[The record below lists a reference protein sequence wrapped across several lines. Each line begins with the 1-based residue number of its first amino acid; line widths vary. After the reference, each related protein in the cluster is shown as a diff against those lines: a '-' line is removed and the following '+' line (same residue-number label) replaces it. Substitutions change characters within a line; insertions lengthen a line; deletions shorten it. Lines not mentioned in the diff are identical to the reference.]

1 MLDPLTLDQLR
12 VFVAIAEHGSF
23 SAAARKLYRAQ
34 SAVSGTIAGLEST
47 LGVKLFDR
55 SNWKPEMTPH
65 GLALLSD
72 AQALLAR
79 TDEFKARALGLIRGL
94 EAELSVV
101 LDVMYPTDCLVDLV
115 ISFQETFPKVAL
127 RLSIDVLDGVS
138 EHILNGN
145 YDLGV
150 KAVANADPELVSH
163 TLQDITLTPV
173 VGPQHA
179 LAVQHAISMA
189 ELGEYTQILLTKHG
203 RESRG
208 SPIAVYSTKQI
219 LTSDA
224 GSKRAMLIA
233 GLGWGYMPRKFIE
246 GDLLTGRLVEMNMA
260 DRALQ
265 SLRKTLFVIHRSS
278 KPLGIAG
285 QWMLKRLM
293 ENAEGSES

>member
-1 MLDPLTLDQLR
+1 MLDPLSLDQLR

-34 SAVSGTIAGLEST
+34 SAVSGAIASLESA

-55 SNWKPEMTPH
+55 SSWKPEMTPH
-65 GLALLSD
+65 GHALLGD

-79 TDEFKARALGLIRGL
+79 TDEFKARASGLVRGL

-115 ISFQETFPKVAL
+115 TSFQQTFPGVAL
-127 RLSIDVLDGVS
+127 RLCIDVLDGVS
-138 EHILNGN
+138 EHILNGD

-150 KAVANADPELVSH
+150 KAVADVEPELISH
-163 TLQDITLTPV
+163 TLQDITLIPV
-173 VGPQHA
+173 VAPQHA
-179 LAVQHAISMA
+179 LAVQQAIPTA
-189 ELGEYTQILLTKHG
+189 ELGEYTQILLTEHG
-203 RESRG
+203 GKNQGRS
-208 SPIAVYSTKQI
+208 IAVYSTKQI

-233 GLGWGYMPRKFIE
+233 GLGWGYMPSKFIE
-246 GDLLTGRLVEMNMA
+246 DDLLAGRLVEMSMA
-260 DRALQ
+260 DRTLQ
-265 SLRKTLFVIHRSS
+265 SLHKTLFAIHRRA

-285 QWMLKRLM
+285 QWMFERLM
-293 ENAEGSES
+293 ENAEG